1 LELVAILQCQYA
13 NSCTTS
19 QKYVDLP
26 LSENVAA
33 LTKLESVTLGVNV
46 VPVVVDG
53 VEESV
58 ALDLG
63 RTTGSVVDVVSL

>member
-1 LELVAILQCQYA
+1 M
-13 NSCTTS
+13 
-19 QKYVDLP
+19 
-26 LSENVAA
+26 
-33 LTKLESVTLGVNV
+33 TKLESVTLGINV

-63 RTTGSVVDVVSL
+63 RTTGSVVDVVSFESY

>member
-1 LELVAILQCQYA
+1 MSVCH
-13 NSCTTS
+13 SRTTS
-19 QKYVDLP
+19 RKYVDLP

-63 RTTGSVVDVVSL
+63 RTTRSVVDVVSL